1 MKYKQWYIAAALALL
16 VLAVVCLYQRQ
27 TTSTVRSG
35 YTQAGVCDEWN
46 ELIAA
51 KTNQKEISLS
61 VDGKRLAKND
71 IQPYMADDRQL
82 MIPVDTLR
90 DVFLCNVGIYD
101 HKTLKAYRN
110 DRSIEAEEN
119 KEEIV
124 INGEKE
130 KITNALVFQGGSYYL
145 SADVVAKGLDYE
157 VEWDASANTSRFT
170 DIRPEA
176 SKLPSAFDPR
186 LYGLDAP
193 VMNQGKLGTCW
204 AFASVGALE
213 AALLPEESWNFSV
226 DHMSLNNGYTWGQD
240 TGGEY
245 TMAMAYLLS
254 WKGPV
259 REEDDPYGDGKTD
272 TSLRAVK
279 HVQEIQ
285 IIPSKDQSAIKRA
298 VYLYGSVQTSI
309 YCEVSGENS
318 ESSYYNNAQN
328 AYCYIGTNKINHDT
342 LIVGWD
348 DGYAA
353 SNFRTQPEGNGAWL
367 CMNSWGT
374 GFGDGGYFW
383 VSYYD
388 SNVGIYNAAY
398 TKIEN
403 TDNYDR
409 IYQSD
414 KCGWVGQLGYGNE
427 EAYFANLYTANGEEV
442 LEAVGFYATAPDT
455 SYEVYVVNKV
465 TGEADLTFQKKA
477 ASGSFSN
484 AGYYTVK
491 LDKPVLL
498 SDGDRYAVIVYVR
511 TPGSERPVAVEYTS
525 KDGAVIANLSGNE
538 GYISMKGTSW
548 QSAQDKYKCNIC
560 LKAYTKEQ

>member
-35 YTQAGVCDEWN
+35 YMQAGVCDEWN

-61 VDGKRLAKND
+61 VDGKRLD

-157 VEWDASANTSRFT
+157 VEWDASANTIRFT

>member
-157 VEWDASANTSRFT
+157 VEWDASANTIRFT

-213 AALLPEESWNFSV
+213 AALLPEESWHFSV

-342 LIVGWD
+342 LIIGWD

-414 KCGWVGQLGYGNE
+414 KCGWVGQLGYNKDSIYGANVFTAEGNE
-427 EAYFANLYTANGEEV
+427 TLKAAS
-442 LEAVGFYATAPDT
+442 FYATGKD
-455 SYEVYVVNKV
+455 SQYELYVVRQFEDETSLEKMIPV
-465 TGEADLTFQKKA
+465 
-477 ASGSFSN
+477 ASGKLGN
-484 AGYYTVK
+484 AGYYTV
-491 LDKPVLL
+491 DFNQGIEV
-498 SDGDRYAVIVYVR
+498 DAGERYAVVLYII
-511 TPGSERPVAVEYTS
+511 TPGSVHPMAIEYAADEATENVDLD
-525 KDGAVIANLSGNE
+525 DGES
-538 GYISMKGTSW
+538 YISANGSKWVSVDTVEKSNL
-548 QSAQDKYKCNIC
+548 CI
-560 LKAYTKEQ
+560 KAFSDNR

>member
-119 KEEIV
+119 AEEIV

-130 KITNALVFQGGSYYL
+130 NIPNALVFQGGFYYL

-157 VEWDASANTSRFT
+157 VEWDTSANTIRFT

-259 REEDDPYGDGKTD
+259 R
-272 TSLRAVK
+272 
-279 HVQEIQ
+279 
-285 IIPSKDQSAIKRA
+285 
-298 VYLYGSVQTSI
+298 
-309 YCEVSGENS
+309 
-318 ESSYYNNAQN
+318 
-328 AYCYIGTNKINHDT
+328 
-342 LIVGWD
+342 
-348 DGYAA
+348 
-353 SNFRTQPEGNGAWL
+353 
-367 CMNSWGT
+367 
-374 GFGDGGYFW
+374 
-383 VSYYD
+383 
-388 SNVGIYNAAY
+388 
-398 TKIEN
+398 
-403 TDNYDR
+403 
-409 IYQSD
+409 
-414 KCGWVGQLGYGNE
+414 
-427 EAYFANLYTANGEEV
+427 
-442 LEAVGFYATAPDT
+442 
-455 SYEVYVVNKV
+455 
-465 TGEADLTFQKKA
+465 
-477 ASGSFSN
+477 
-484 AGYYTVK
+484 
-491 LDKPVLL
+491 
-498 SDGDRYAVIVYVR
+498 
-511 TPGSERPVAVEYTS
+511 
-525 KDGAVIANLSGNE
+525 
-538 GYISMKGTSW
+538 
-548 QSAQDKYKCNIC
+548 
-560 LKAYTKEQ
+560 